1 MRKVALFSLLLI
13 LGMIGSQLLA
23 GIAGEA
29 YPQTRLAIQVLTMVG
44 LAFIMIH
51 VGYEFE
57 IDKSNLRQY
66 GWDYLV
72 AMTAA
77 AFPWIFASVYFV
89 FFLLPSETWGLGQTW
104 KESLLA
110 GRFAASTSAGVKL
123 AMLAAAGLAV
133 TWMYKKARILTI
145 FDDLDTILLMIPL
158 KMLMIGVAWQVS
170 INVIVAVGVL
180 WAGWRYL
187 HGWQIPTSWPWVL
200 GYSFAIGLTC
210 ELVYFSSNAI
220 YETPI
225 HIEVL
230 LPAFVLGCMMK
241 RPAGSD
247 PHADDSH
254 EGHQEGPTST
264 VEQRVSTIITAAFML
279 LVGLSMPHMIGKAPE
294 AAVTSVPAT
303 ITAGQ
308 PLPSWWMIF
317 VHVVVLTVLI
327 NVGKMFP
334 LLCYRREAHWKERL
348 AVSVALFPRGE
359 VGAGVLMVSL
369 SLGIGGPIVTVALL
383 CLALNLVMTYLFI
396 VVIKKLLTMVGHVES
411 RPSEASISP
420 AASTVKAIETV
431 M

>member
-1 MRKVALFSLLLI
+1 MKIVALFSLLLI
-13 LGMIGSQLLA
+13 LGMIGSQLLV

-29 YPQTRLAIQVLTMVG
+29 YPQTRLAVQVLTMVG

-66 GWDYLV
+66 GWDYVV

-77 AFPWIFASVYFV
+77 ALPWIFASVYFV
-89 FFLLPSETWGLGQTW
+89 FVMLPADTWGLGQTW

-123 AMLAAAGLAV
+123 AMLAAAGLGV

-145 FDDLDTILLMIPL
+145 FDDLDTIILMIPL
-158 KMLMIGVAWQVS
+158 KLLMIGLAWQLS
-170 INVIVAVGVL
+170 INLAVAVVLL
-180 WAGWRYL
+180 WAGWQYL
-187 HGWQIPTSWPWVL
+187 HRWKIPTSWPWVL
-200 GYSFAIGLTC
+200 GYSIAIGLTC
-210 ELVYFSSNAI
+210 ELLFISSKVFSDVPI
-220 YETPI
+220 Y
-225 HIEVL
+225 IEVL
-230 LPAFVLGCMMK
+230 LPAFVLGALMK
-241 RPAGSD
+241 QPVGSD
-247 PHADDSH
+247 PHADDTR

-279 LVGLSMPHMIGKAPE
+279 LVGLNMPPMIGE
-294 AAVTSVPAT
+294 AAVSSAPTT

-308 PLPSWWMIF
+308 PLPTWWMIG

-327 NVGKMFP
+327 NLGKMFP
-334 LLCYRREAHWKERL
+334 LLCYRRDAHWKERL
-348 AVSVALFPRGE
+348 ALSIALFPRGE

-369 SLGIGGPIVTVALL
+369 AFGIGGPIVTVALL

-396 VVIKKLLTMVGHVES
+396 VAVKKLLPKVEHL
-411 RPSEASISP
+411 E
-420 AASTVKAIETV
+420 STRIRNWN
-431 M
+431 